1 MTNIIN
7 FFNNITLDTIID
19 YLFAIAIIL
28 VFFLFSELFATI
40 IVKSFYKA
48 KKDSKTKGKINYK
61 KSNIYIPLLYFFRIL
76 GIYIGLLIINLPDNA
91 LLFINKIFKICVII
105 LVTHF
110 IACLFSK
117 SSPFYMPLRKKLNL
131 SKDDAIISLISK
143 ILRVIIY
150 LVGAVIVISEIG
162 YDINGLIAGLGL
174 GGVVVA
180 LAAQDTAKNLFGGF
194 VILLD
199 RPFIVGNWIE
209 LPESDIEGTVEDIT
223 FRSTRIRTFKDA
235 VITIP
240 NSTISNAS
248 IINWSKMNTRR
259 INFDIDITADTPLKK
274 VSDVINKIKILLEN
288 HPNVDNQ
295 NMYIHFNEISSNGYR
310 LMIWYFSKLT
320 TYSDYLDLKEN
331 INYQIMSILKSENV
345 KIAYNTYD
353 IHITK

>member
-40 IVKSFYKA
+40 IVKIFYKP

-61 KSNIYIPLLYFFRIL
+61 KNNIYKPLLYFFRIL

-117 SSPFYMPLRKKLNL
+117 NSPFYMPLRKKLNL

>member
-40 IVKSFYKA
+40 IVKIFYKP

-61 KSNIYIPLLYFFRIL
+61 KNNIYKPLLYFFRIL

-91 LLFINKIFKICVII
+91 LLFINKIFKIWVII

-117 SSPFYMPLRKKLNL
+117 NSPFYMPLRKKLNL
-131 SKDDAIISLISK
+131 SKDDAIISLISI